1 MILLQDKLMINKES
15 KLMSQQISICCD
27 IRYLLWQSDEFG
39 FDSYGLDLSI
49 LFKIFGVDEVIQV
62 ILFLLVEQK
71 NLFISKNNGLL
82 TPTIQACYIF

>member
-1 MILLQDKLMINKES
+1 
-15 KLMSQQISICCD
+15 MSQQISIHP
-27 IRYLLWQSDEFG
+27 LDEFG

-71 NLFISKNNGLL
+71 ILFISENNGLL
-82 TPTIQACYIF
+82 TPTIQVCYIF